1 MNANEEFAN
10 EVKKNIQKLSKDADF
25 RGLSNVWLREAGRA
39 SYFYNFSWLGRP
51 IIQVPQD
58 IYAIQELV
66 WEVKPDLIIETGIAH
81 GGSLILSASLL
92 AMLDY
97 VDAVATNTSIDPLQS
112 KRRVIGIDIEI
123 RSHNR
128 KAISEHPMAHLI
140 DLHEGSS
147 IDTAIADKVRAQAS
161 QYSKV
166 LVILDSNHT
175 HAHVLEELKLYA
187 PMVSQDSYCVV
198 MDTSIDNLPEGH
210 ITNRPWGKG
219 NNPKT
224 ALFAY
229 LDALK
234 NGSGQIGDDGK
245 SLDFDIDKD
254 IESKLIVSG
263 ALDGFLRRRVMP

>member
-10 EVKKNIQKLSKDADF
+10 EVKQNIQKLSKDADF

-66 WEVKPDLIIETGIAH
+66 WQVKPDLIIETGIAH

-97 VDAVATNTSIDPLQS
+97 VDAVATKMSIDPLQS

-147 IDTAIADKVRAQAS
+147 IDTAITDKVRAQAS

-166 LVILDSNHT
+166 LVMLDSNHT

-187 PMVSQDSYCVV
+187 PMVSQGSYCVV
-198 MDTSIDNLPEGH
+198 MDSSIDNLPEGH

-234 NGSGQIGDDGK
+234 TGSGQIGDDGK
-245 SLDFDIDKD
+245 SLEFDIDKD
-254 IESKLIVSG
+254 IESKLMVSG
-263 ALDGFLRRRVMP
+263 ALDGFLRRRVIP

>member
-1 MNANEEFAN
+1 MNTFQD
-10 EVKKNIQKLSKDADF
+10 EVKARI
-25 RGLSNVWLREAGRA
+25 A
-39 SYFYNFSWLGRP
+39 SYPNNQDLTRAAELFMLHSTEPKYSYNFSWQGRP
-51 IIQVPQD
+51 IIQYPQD
-58 IYAIQELV
+58 IVAMQELI
-66 WEVKPDLIIETGIAH
+66 WDIKPDLIIETGIAH